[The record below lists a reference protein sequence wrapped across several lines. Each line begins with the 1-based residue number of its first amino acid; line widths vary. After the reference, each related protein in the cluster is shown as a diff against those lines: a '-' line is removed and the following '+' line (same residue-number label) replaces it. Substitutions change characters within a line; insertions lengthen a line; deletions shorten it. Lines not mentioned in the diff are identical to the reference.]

1 MKRVMVI
8 ALGVLAAAGTV
19 FPQQVTWKVDQ
30 VHSRV
35 QISVRHMVISEV
47 TGLFNEFDATFVQ
60 SADDFSNSKIEAV
73 IKANSIDTNNEKR
86 DNHLR
91 SADFLDAANYPEITF
106 TSTSVEKTGENTYK
120 VTGDLT
126 IRDVTKTVVLDTK
139 YFGEVIDPYGR
150 TRAGFKATTSI
161 NRIDYGVSWNA
172 LLEGGGLIVSETV
185 GITLNMELVKQE

>member
-1 MKRVMVI
+1 MKKVMVI

-19 FPQQVTWKVDQ
+19 FPQQAAWKVDQ

-35 QISVRHMVISEV
+35 QISVRHMVIAEV
-47 TGLFNEFDATFVQ
+47 TGRFNEFEATLVQ
-60 SADDFSNSKIEAV
+60 SAENFSTGKMEAV

-91 SADFLDAANYPEITF
+91 SADFLDAAKYPEITF

-126 IRDVTKTVVLDTK
+126 IRDVTKTVVLDTEF
-139 YFGEVIDPYGR
+139 FGEVMDPYGH

-161 NRIDYGVSWNA
+161 NRFDYGVSWNA
-172 LLEGGGLIVSETV
+172 LLEGGGLIVSQTV
-185 GITLNMELVKQE
+185 GITLNMQLVKQE